1 MLSHMIA
8 SFTMNKVVLD
18 TNIFVYALLNKN
30 GAPRHII
37 RLALQNEIKPIFG
50 NALLKEYE
58 DVLSREKII
67 KNVPYPQVKD

>member
-1 MLSHMIA
+1 MKRQAFSKNSLK
-8 SFTMNKVVLD
+8 NYQG
-18 TNIFVYALLNKN
+18 NICLKQLLNKN